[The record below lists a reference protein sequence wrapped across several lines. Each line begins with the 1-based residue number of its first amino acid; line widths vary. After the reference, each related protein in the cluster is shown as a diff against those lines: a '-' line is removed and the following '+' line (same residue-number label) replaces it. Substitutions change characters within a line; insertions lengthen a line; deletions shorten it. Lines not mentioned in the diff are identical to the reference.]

1 MNFDRFTFGLYL
13 RPART
18 PALDDERAAT
28 IQNEHLA
35 FLAGLG
41 RSGQLVAAGPFDDQD
56 NPTLRGA
63 MVFSTGV
70 AEARSFS
77 QDPAVRAGVLS
88 FEFMSWLTPAG
99 LVSFHAARFPE
110 SMEEATSE
118 EPGERLRFTHR
129 PKRRPG
135 AHSSVFVARLS
146 VSGVLPA
153 GDDDQEHREGEH
165 VARGCTTGRSCGARA
180 PPGR

>member
-13 RPART
+13 RPAKT

-28 IQNEHLA
+28 IQDEHLA
-35 FLAGLG
+35 FLADLG

-56 NPTLRGA
+56 DPTLRGA

-70 AEARSFS
+70 AEARSLLS

-88 FEFMSWLTPAG
+88 FELMSWLTPAG

-110 SMEEATSE
+110 SMEEAT
-118 EPGERLRFTHR
+118 G
-129 PKRRPG
+129 
-135 AHSSVFVARLS
+135 
-146 VSGVLPA
+146 
-153 GDDDQEHREGEH
+153 
-165 VARGCTTGRSCGARA
+165 
-180 PPGR
+180 